1 MHEHA
6 GPRSTHD
13 ADSRAPV
20 GRAVPAA
27 RFAAGSEPGR
37 SGGSALPAALAMRA
51 SAAFSQDF
59 SDVRLHSAPV
69 PGDQGAF
76 GGALGR
82 DVYLSPALA
91 HAPAA
96 ISHVVLAH
104 ELAHVA
110 QQARWPSLAGDFGSP
125 SALEAD
131 ADRGAWSLL
140 HGDPADVLAAPLR
153 LQRCVGPGRPTGT
166 AITPAH
172 FRFRTIVPIR
182 PGDGD
187 PAGWR
192 AAAIRASMSK
202 DVGGSPYGATTC
214 AFEVGVPLRTHE
226 GTVSEA
232 QAQIDAAAAANTA
245 AYHVLSSMAPVSA
258 STCIA
263 FREEMQFLLGLQIPG
278 ARVSAIIHHDL
289 PVVNF
294 P

>member
-1 MHEHA
+1 MYGHTST
-6 GPRSTHD
+6 RSVHD
-13 ADSRAPV
+13 TGAA
-20 GRAVPAA
+20 PAA
-27 RFAAGSEPGR
+27 RTAALSEATR
-37 SGGSALPAALAMRA
+37 SGGGGLPALLAQRA
-51 SAAFSQDF
+51 SAAFGQDF
-59 SDVRLHSAPV
+59 SDVRLHVAAV
-69 PGDQGAF
+69 PGDPLALA
-76 GGALGR
+76 GALGR
-82 DVYLSPALA
+82 DVFVTPALA
-91 HAPAA
+91 QPSSALSP
-96 ISHVVLAH
+96 IVLAH

-110 QQARWPSLAGDFGSP
+110 QQARGSSPRADFAGTG
-125 SALEAD
+125 ALEAD

-140 HGDPADVLAAPLR
+140 CGEQAGVLAAPLR
-153 LQRCVGPGRPTGT
+153 LQRCTGPGRPAGT

-187 PAGWR
+187 PAGWQ

-226 GTVSEA
+226 GSVSVVQA
-232 QAQIDAAAAANTA
+232 QASAAAAANTA
-245 AYHVLSSMAPVSA
+245 AYHVLSSMEPVTG

-263 FREEMQFLLGLQIPG
+263 FRAEMEFLLGLQIPG